1 MIAILF
7 CFADVLSRSVGVIL
21 GYDFNFC
28 FILPVD
34 IERIKKMMN
43 DRYIMSGDG
52 VTLLYFLYIHT
63 YFASLPRFHHCS
75 LSHLTVSKY

>member
-43 DRYIMSGDG
+43 DRYIMRGDD
-52 VTLLYFLYIHT
+52 VTLLFFCITYTLTLPLCHAFTIVLCHT
-63 YFASLPRFHHCS
+63 
-75 LSHLTVSKY
+75 